1 MHVGDA
7 GLWGIG
13 EIARKTGLSVKLIR
27 HWSDTGV
34 VPPAGRTTAGYRLYG
49 SESLAR
55 LQLAQTLRDLGLGL
69 PQIRDVLDREHTLT
83 DVATAHADALEVQIR
98 ALRTQQAVLRS
109 VTRRSATAE
118 GLAFMTRTA
127 HLSAAQRRTLIHE
140 FVTDALADLD
150 VPTIRHGL
158 LAATPALPDN
168 PTDEQVDAW
177 IELSELVSDP
187 ALRTGVRR
195 MARYAAEHAPGD
207 HDESTLRDVR
217 QLTDDWTRRVN
228 TAIQDGIAA
237 DSPAADQV
245 VAAIVT
251 AWIPTQ
257 THTRNAVH
265 TDGAQARH
273 TLLDQLEAACDT
285 KVERYWQ
292 LMCII
297 NGWPVQPSMAAAG
310 DWLRTALR
318 TNPTP
323 GARAEELSPLYGTG
337 ADAWQPAGVLD
348 ACTRVLAAVADLV
361 RAVGPDQ
368 FGLPTPCARWDVRA
382 LLDHLVWENLLW
394 AGLANGAP
402 RSDVTADHLGK
413 DHTEAFHAAAQASL
427 AAFRRPGML
436 DQRYGPAPGRR
447 LVEQLSIEMLVHGWD
462 LATAIGHPR
471 DLVPDLAES
480 ALPVVREIYGVLPR
494 TPGGSFAPP
503 QPVPHDVSALD
514 HLAGYLG
521 RTVS

>member
-7 GLWGIG
+7 GLRGIG

-27 HWSDTGV
+27 HWSDVGV
-34 VPPAGRTTAGYRLYG
+34 VPPAGRTPAGYRVYN
-49 SESLAR
+49 SESQARLELAR
-55 LQLAQTLRDLGLGL
+55 TLRDLGLGL
-69 PQIRDVLDREHTLT
+69 SQIRDVLNREHTLT
-83 DVATAHADALEVQIR
+83 EVATAHVDALEVQIR

-109 VTRRSATAE
+109 VTRRSTTAE

-127 HLSAAQRRTLIHE
+127 RLSASERRMLIQE
-140 FVTDALADLD
+140 FVTEALADLD
-150 VPTIRHGL
+150 VPAYRRGL
-158 LAATPALPDN
+158 LAATPDLPDN

-187 ALRTGVRR
+187 ALCTGVRR
-195 MARYAAEHAPGD
+195 IAQYAAEHAPGD
-207 HDESTLRDVR
+207 HDDRTLQEAR
-217 QLTDDWTRRVN
+217 QLTDDWTQRVN
-228 TAIQDGIAA
+228 TAIHAGIAP

-245 VAAIVT
+245 VAAVVT

-265 TDGAQARH
+265 TDGAPARRV
-273 TLLDQLEAACDT
+273 LLDQLEIVCDT

-297 NGWPVQPSMAAAG
+297 NGWPLRPSMAAAG
-310 DWLRTALR
+310 NWLKTALR
-318 TNPTP
+318 TNPAP
-323 GARAEELSPLYGTG
+323 GARAEELGTLYDTEV
-337 ADAWQPAGVLD
+337 DAWQPAGVLD
-348 ACTRVLAAVADLV
+348 GCARILAAVNDLV

-368 FGLPTPCARWDVRA
+368 FSLPTPCAQWDVRT

-402 RSDVTADHLGK
+402 RSDVTADHLGE
-413 DHTEAFHAAAQASL
+413 DHMEAFHAAAQASL

-447 LVEQLSIEMLVHGWD
+447 LVEQLVIEMLVHSWD

-480 ALPVVREIYGVLPR
+480 ALPVVREICGSLPR

-503 QPVPHDVSALD
+503 QPVPHDASALD
-514 HLAGYLG
+514 HLASYLG